1 MINKFL
7 SIFLVFVLILNTNV
21 KAEGDD
27 EGMWLPL
34 LVQKLNM
41 QKMKALGLKLSA
53 EDIYSINKGSLKDA
67 VIALD
72 HGSCTGELVSAEGL
86 FLTNHHCGYG
96 EIQAHSSVENDYL
109 TEGFWAMS
117 KNQELP
123 NPGKTVSF
131 LISVVDVTDK
141 ILAVISDEMSETERE
156 TAIAKLSE
164 NLEKEAVENSKEWY
178 EARVQSFF
186 EGNNYYLFVY

>member
-1 MINKFL
+1 MIKKFL
-7 SIFLVFVLILNTNV
+7 AVLILFSLVLNTTIR
-21 KAEGDD
+21 AEGDD
-27 EGMWLPL
+27 EGMWLPM

-41 QKMKALGLKLSA
+41 QKMKAMGLKLTA

-96 EIQAHSSVENDYL
+96 EIQAHSTVENDYL
-109 TEGFWAMS
+109 TDGFWAMS
-117 KNQELP
+117 RKEELP

-131 LISVVDVTDK
+131 LISVEDVTDK
-141 ILAVISDEMSETERE
+141 VNAVVK
-156 TAIAKLSE
+156 AICRKAK
-164 NLEKEAVENSKEWY
+164 EK
-178 EARVQSFF
+178 
-186 EGNNYYLFVY
+186 